1 LPLTLVQ
8 SKTAVTATAASSLA
22 AVFTSTPTSGNLL
35 LAYANSDATIT
46 MSSSGWTLRNS
57 AIDFTGLYHWW
68 KLAGAAESSTVTV
81 TPGGTVTTEL
91 FIEEYSG
98 NTATPADVT
107 ANNDPAVNASSIASG
122 TTAALAQADELA
134 VVAFGWNDSTGT
146 AGLATALSGGYAI
159 NANLRG
165 LDPST
170 MDTWLAVG
178 SLATS
183 ATTAQSSTATL
194 AGSAGRPVGL
204 IATYKAAV
212 AAAVVLPPVVM
223 APPRR

>member
-1 LPLTLVQ
+1 
-8 SKTAVTATAASSLA
+8 
-22 AVFTSTPTSGNLL
+22 
-35 LAYANSDATIT
+35 

-68 KLAGAAESSTVTV
+68 KIAGASESATVTI
-81 TPGGTVTTEL
+81 TPGGTVTAEL

-98 NTATPADVT
+98 NTATPTDVT

-146 AGLATALSGGYAI
+146 AGLATSLSGGYAI

-165 LDPST
+165 LDPTT

-194 AGSAGRPVGL
+194 AASAGRPVGL

-212 AAAVVLPPVVM
+212 VAVTLPPLVM
-223 APPRR
+223 APLRR